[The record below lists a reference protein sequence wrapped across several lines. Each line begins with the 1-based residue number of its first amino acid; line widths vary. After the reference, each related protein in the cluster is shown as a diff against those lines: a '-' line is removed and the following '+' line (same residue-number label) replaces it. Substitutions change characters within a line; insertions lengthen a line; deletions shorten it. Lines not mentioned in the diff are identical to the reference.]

1 VRHPRLSPTPCLLA
15 QAGGILN
22 TISAKTVY
30 LTALLWIVSAAN
42 APAVHAWQPDP
53 TLQIIG
59 GIFEAIGNL
68 EPPEPQH
75 LRPDPYYV
83 QPQYP
88 NPYYV
93 RPQPRPPVV
102 TPPPPPKPVEPQKN
116 KVAPQPT
123 KPQKNE
129 NPLNKIKKADGSLLK
144 GLQAQVDSLAFN
156 ATAEIQEQINRRQPT
171 VEVLVATISQS
182 KPLNERQMILDRA
195 RMGDVGFIV
204 LATAGDNSTEAQQL
218 RQYATAVESLKQVDA
233 ATRQGNLLDPTRRQ
247 LTDSLVSGGF
257 ISSTGPLMAVFNRLD
272 VANGVAGI
280 VSGSHPNATVTHLN
294 TLLYVGSMPARQ
306 VLFLGGAAA
315 LVGTGGESQGVI
327 LTSGSLGQAVGM
339 NTEAGSPV
347 PEDDNDPLL
356 SGTIIKNTGPSE
368 VNFVVG
374 AKRAS
379 LAPDQA
385 KVYKVSDGDMI
396 EFYKSEKSEKTR
408 YKLEDACYEFRQ
420 SSSAWGLYKVKY
432 SVTIDNTDNS
442 GDFRYVALNEQSLV
456 KAGEK
461 KTIESSHP
469 IVLRF
474 DNGNDSVRQKRI
486 SKGTFKVGMN
496 SKGHLDLYTT
506 EDVKPVA
513 PTQEVIETE
522 SINLFGN
529 WSNDGPIV
537 ATPYRPTPPQSS
549 GSNSPQL
556 FK

>member
-1 VRHPRLSPTPCLLA
+1 
-15 QAGGILN
+15 LN
-22 TISAKTVY
+22 TKSATALF
-30 LTALLWIVSAAN
+30 LTALLCVASAN
-42 APAVHAWQPDP
+42 PPAVHAWQFGDGYGYDGMQQTPDP
-53 TLQIIG
+53 ALQIIG
-59 GIFEAIGNL
+59 GIFEGLERLSAP
-68 EPPEPQH
+68 EPPRPQPPYYPPQQY
-75 LRPDPYYV
+75 PDPYYV
-83 QPQYP
+83 
-88 NPYYV
+88 
-93 RPQPRPPVV
+93 RPRPRPPVEV
-102 TPPPPPKPVEPQKN
+102 QPSPPKPVEPLKN

-123 KPQKNE
+123 KPSKNK
-129 NPLNKIKKADGSLLK
+129 NPLDRIEKVDSNRLK
-144 GLQAQVDSLAFN
+144 DYQAQVDSLAFN
-156 ATAEIQEQINRRQPT
+156 ATAEIQERINRRQPT
-171 VEVLVATISQS
+171 VESLVATISQS

-204 LATAGDNSTEAQQL
+204 LATAGDSSTEAEQL

-233 ATRQGNLLDPTRRQ
+233 AARQGNLNDPMRRQ
-247 LTDSLVSGGF
+247 LADSLVSGGF
-257 ISSTGPLMAVFNRLD
+257 IPSLGPLMPVFNRLD
-272 VANGVAGI
+272 LANGVAGI
-280 VSGSHPNATVTHLN
+280 VSSSQPNATITPLN
-294 TLLYVGSMPARQ
+294 TLLYVGSMQASQ
-306 VLFLGGAAA
+306 VVFLGGGAA

-339 NTEAGSPV
+339 NSEAGSPV

-374 AKRAS
+374 SKRAS
-379 LAPDQA
+379 LEPDQA

-396 EFYKSEKSEKTR
+396 EFFKSESSKKTR

-442 GDFRYVALNEQSLV
+442 IDFRYVAVNEQSVV

-474 DNGNDSVRQKRI
+474 DNGNDAVRQKRL
-486 SKGTFKVGMN
+486 SKGTFKVAMN

-506 EDVKPVA
+506 ENVKAVA